1 MRVVEFPQEDRGEHQ
16 RGADRRTEWKSI
28 SGKGNGV
35 KNIYSGL
42 ETIWFLNIILL
53 SILKR
58 EIFFLSLR
66 H

>member
-16 RGADRRTEWKSI
+16 RGADRRTEESI

-42 ETIWFLNIILL
+42 ETSFG
-53 SILKR
+53 S
-58 EIFFLSLR
+58 
-66 H
+66 